1 MEKAKKKKVT
11 KIIVIDDE
19 HSSEKVRVNKLIDW
33 LIYMF
38 GYTMILI
45 LVSILFDE
53 TFIIDNSYFGLWA
66 FLTSVIIYVLNKTIK
81 PIIFLLTLPIT
92 GITLGLFYPFI
103 NVLIIKM
110 ADFILGS
117 HLDTNNLFTLFFAA
131 IAISLMNFVLEKS
144 IIEPLT
150 RREN

>member
-1 MEKAKKKKVT
+1 MKTVRKRKET

-19 HSSEKVRVNKLIDW
+19 HVNQKIKVNKFVDW

-45 LVSILFDE
+45 LVSVLFDE
-53 TFIIDNSYFGLWA
+53 TFIIDSNYFGIWA
-66 FLTSVIIYVLNKTIK
+66 FLASVIIYVLNKTIK
-81 PIIFLLTLPIT
+81 PIIFFLTLPIT

-110 ADFILGS
+110 TDFILGS
-117 HLDTNNLFTLFFAA
+117 HLDTDNMFTLFFVA
-131 IAISLMNFVLEKS
+131 IAISLMNFLLEKN
-144 IIEPLT
+144 IIEPLV
-150 RREN
+150 RRED

>member
-1 MEKAKKKKVT
+1 MEKEKKKKVT
-11 KIIVIDDE
+11 KIIIIDDE
-19 HSSEKVRVNKLIDW
+19 HSSEKVRINKLIDW